1 LNSAAP
7 LRRLLAPAIATF
19 IAFLLLC
26 GLGVWQ
32 LQRLAWKE
40 GILAQIH
47 TRITA
52 PPEPVPDEAQWP
64 QLKPS
69 DYAYRHVTVTGTF
82 DHTKEAL
89 VFRPFRNE
97 TGYLVLTPL
106 TLASG
111 AQIIVNRGFVRED
124 VRDPAKRAA
133 GQIAGEA
140 TVTGLMREP
149 ESRNLFTPADD
160 PAKGLWF
167 TRDPVLIAQHFGLT
181 RAAPFTIDA
190 DASSVPDGWPKGG
203 TTVIDIPNNHLSYAF
218 TWFGLAAALLGVF
231 GVFAWRRLG
240 GRV

>member
-1 LNSAAP
+1 LSTATSF
-7 LRRLLAPAIATF
+7 RRLLAPAIATF

-40 GILAQIH
+40 GILAQIDK
-47 TRITA
+47 RITA
-52 PPEPVPDEAQWP
+52 PPVPLPDEAQWP
-64 QLKPS
+64 QLQTS

-82 DHTKEAL
+82 DHAKEAL
-89 VFRPFRNE
+89 VFRALHDE

-106 TLASG
+106 TLPSG
-111 AQIIVNRGFVRED
+111 AQVIVNRGFVPED
-124 VRDPAKRAA
+124 LRDPAKRRAVQTT
-133 GQIAGEA
+133 GDV

-149 ESRNLFTPADD
+149 ESRNLFTPADE

-167 TRDPVLIAQHFGLT
+167 TRDPVAIAQHFGLT

-190 DASSVPDGWPKGG
+190 DVSPVPGGWPKGG

-218 TWFGLAAALLGVF
+218 TWFGLATALLAVF
-231 GVFAWRRLG
+231 GVFAWRRLKG
-240 GRV
+240 